1 MGTLDKYKLT
11 YGSSLESSGLYAVF
25 NETSIFIGPS
35 LLDKRPPF
43 FWTPHPHFVTQVF
56 SKKKKISKPN
66 PMPKQPQWHHQA
78 LFFLELGKF
87 PPEPLHNCFHQL
99 SSADDE

>member
-43 FWTPHPHFVTQVF
+43 F
-56 SKKKKISKPN
+56 
-66 PMPKQPQWHHQA
+66 
-78 LFFLELGKF
+78 
-87 PPEPLHNCFHQL
+87 
-99 SSADDE
+99 